1 MRRASSDLDL
11 NLLRVLVEMHRA
23 RNVSRA
29 AEALGLSQPAA
40 SLALQRLR
48 RALNDPLFVR
58 APGGILPTARCSKIA
73 QGAEKAL
80 ESVKREVLDE
90 PSFTPAS
97 SVRRF
102 CFNMNDIGEMALLP
116 RIVAFLARDAPRCDV
131 RSETLPARELDEGLR
146 SGRVD
151 LALGYFPG
159 LERHGLFKQQL
170 FMRSFACLVRK
181 GHPLVQAPRV
191 PLNTFVQLSHVVV
204 QPEGRSQDL
213 FETALK
219 TQGLSR
225 RIGLVT
231 RHFMSLPDIIANTD
245 LIATVPDTLAE
256 YFGRVVGLRIVQPPI
271 RVPRYPINQ
280 YWDERFHRE
289 PALQWMRAQCV
300 RLFQG

>member
-1 MRRASSDLDL
+1 MRRASADLDL
-11 NLLRVLVEMHRA
+11 NLLRVLVEMHRT

-73 QGAEKAL
+73 QGAQKAL
-80 ESVKREVLDE
+80 EAVKREVLDE
-90 PSFTPAS
+90 PPFSAAS

-102 CFNMNDIGEMALLP
+102 SFNMNDIGEMALLP
-116 RIVAFLARDAPRCDV
+116 KIVAFLSRNAPRCDV
-131 RSETLPARELDEGLR
+131 RSETLPTHELDEGLR

-151 LALGYFPG
+151 LALGYFPD
-159 LERHGLFKQQL
+159 LKRPGLFKQQL
-170 FMRSFACLVRK
+170 FVRSFACLVRTD
-181 GHPLVQAPRV
+181 HPLAPGGRIA
-191 PLNTFVQLSHVVV
+191 LKTFAQLSHVLV
-204 QPEGRSQDL
+204 QPQGRSQDL

-219 TQGLSR
+219 RQGIFR
-225 RIGLVT
+225 RVQLVT
-231 RHFMSLPDIIANTD
+231 RHFMSLPDIIAKTD
-245 LIATVPDTLAE
+245 LVATVPDTLAE
-256 YFGRVVGLRIVQPPI
+256 YLGRVAGLRVVQPPL

-280 YWDERFHRE
+280 YWDERFHRD

-300 RLFQG
+300 RLFQD